1 VLATDSIVEARF
13 VRGDAVFTPADARLE
28 GRTLGAVV
36 VVREVV
42 EAELGGL
49 FGGVLPNVVLLPFSA
64 PGSTLAARAASED
77 VVPEVA
83 VVDRARRRA
92 STPSGFETVG
102 DDFALTELRT
112 EGANGRVGV
121 LAATVGFAVVLVR
134 DPRVPARD
142 VACDA
147 AVGLVAAVNLVE
159 TVGVDFLASPPAAG
173 VTIVISGLLAS
184 YVLASTALC
193 EAALLRSE
201 CDLSGC
207 QAYSHDCVSRG
218 GRCVIST
225 D

>member
-1 VLATDSIVEARF
+1 MSLDTGRTALSVLATESIVEARF

-49 FGGVLPNVVLLPFSA
+49 FGGVLPNVVLRPFSA
-64 PGSTLAARAASED
+64 PGSTLVARAASED

-92 STPSGFETVG
+92 SKASGFETEG
-102 DDFALTELRT
+102 DVFALTELRT

-121 LAATVGFAVVLVR
+121 LVATVADAVLVR

-173 VTIVISGLLAS
+173 VTIVISGLLTS
-184 YVLASTALC
+184 YDLASNAL
-193 EAALLRSE
+193 
-201 CDLSGC
+201 
-207 QAYSHDCVSRG
+207 
-218 GRCVIST
+218 
-225 D
+225 